1 MNEKLT
7 QAYER
12 LGLPETV
19 TREELNKRFD
29 LLLRRR
35 RSLNTEAEIAAYE
48 ADFQAI
54 KFILDSRDQQEI
66 QEAEDQRL
74 AKYGSLAGGARK
86 WERFMRL
93 YKTHV
98 IISIIAVIVLV
109 FAGNALYNNWQHKKY
124 LATLPPVD
132 AKIMFIGNFGVKD
145 EDGKMDALNQAI
157 IEQYPEWKRVDSSMV
172 YLPKTGE
179 GSDTLDMNYM
189 QKAVVELAANTPDIL
204 ILDEATLEWI
214 GKQDGFQNLEPIL
227 ADGKISKDDPRLKWG
242 KVGESTEEQLYA
254 VDITDSKFVSSLPIN
269 HNTKSIEI
277 GVLGG
282 DEPKEKIIQFVK
294 HITEEGAAK

>member
-1 MNEKLT
+1 M
-7 QAYER
+7 
-12 LGLPETV
+12 
-19 TREELNKRFD
+19 
-29 LLLRRR
+29 
-35 RSLNTEAEIAAYE
+35 
-48 ADFQAI
+48 
-54 KFILDSRDQQEI
+54 
-66 QEAEDQRL
+66 
-74 AKYGSLAGGARK
+74 
-86 WERFMRL
+86 
-93 YKTHV
+93 
-98 IISIIAVIVLV
+98 LV

-124 LATLPPVD
+124 LASLPPID

-157 IEQYPEWKRVDSSMV
+157 IEQYPEWKRVDSTLV

-294 HITEEGAAK
+294 HIAEEGAAQ

>member
-54 KFILDSRDQQEI
+54 KFILDFRDQQEI

-98 IISIIAVIVLV
+98 IISIIAVIVLI

-124 LATLPPVD
+124 LASLPPVD

-157 IEQYPEWKRVDSSMV
+157 IGQYPEWKRVDSSMI

-179 GSDTLDMNYM
+179 GADTLDMNYL

-282 DEPKEKIIQFVK
+282 DEPKEKIMQFVK
-294 HITEEGAAK
+294 HIAEEGAAQ